1 MYRLPDDLKN
11 TLKGYI
17 GNLVNEPELL
27 QLLKKEKNIVSVGDK
42 VTYTLLKHGITPVLC
57 IVDYKLER
65 KPYSLEMK
73 TIIQK
78 LHATHLQI
86 KNPPGTITDE
96 LWDAIKTVFKNLKNN
111 PVCIEVEGEEDL
123 ASLAAIYLAPGG
135 VTVIYGLP
143 NRGVVVVKTTA
154 TNKQKVKEVLDR
166 M

>member
-17 GNLVNEPELL
+17 GNLVNESELL
-27 QLLKKEKNIVSVGDK
+27 RLLKKEKNIVSVGDK
-42 VTYTLLKHGITPVLC
+42 VTYTLLKHSIIPVLC

-65 KPYSLEMK
+65 KSYSLEMK
-73 TIIQK
+73 TFIQK
-78 LHATHLQI
+78 FHATHIHI

-154 TNKQKVKEVLDR
+154 ANKQKVKEVLDR

>member
-1 MYRLPDDLKN
+1 MYRLPDDLRN
-11 TLKGYI
+11 TLKEYI

-73 TIIQK
+73 TIIKK
-78 LHATHLQI
+78 LEATHLQI

-143 NRGVVVVKTTA
+143 NREVVVVKTTA